1 MDIAKVPNAVR
12 LVTASPARLGV
23 NQPDGKA
30 QNGNGRS
37 LTNGTDRVAPLRPAL
52 SLPFPRPGPG
62 HPAHAES
69 LRTDDAHAA
78 PCGAALTAVK
88 CAAAGSG
95 QSQGIMLSR
104 IRRGRRAILGESS

>member
-1 MDIAKVPNAVR
+1 MDIAKVPSAVR
-12 LVTASPARLGV
+12 LVTVLPARLGA
-23 NQPDGKA
+23 NQPDGMA
-30 QNGNGRS
+30 QNGNGRA
-37 LTNGTDRVAPLRPAL
+37 LTNGTDRVVPLRPAL
-52 SLPFPRPGPG
+52 SQSIPRPGPG
-62 HPAHAES
+62 RPTHAES
-69 LRTDDAHAA
+69 LRTDDARAA